1 MSPISI
7 KKKVLWCTNFQKGE
21 ANVVE
26 PYLLEELGDVVR
38 KRRLALELSQ
48 GELADRAGVHRTYLS
63 DIERGSRNVTV
74 TVLARIAEALELK
87 VSTLFRLTEQNNQAR
102 STKKRRK

>member
-1 MSPISI
+1 
-7 KKKVLWCTNFQKGE
+7 
-21 ANVVE
+21 VVE

-102 STKKRRK
+102 ATKRRRK